1 MDTPNQEYPQNELEK
16 KLQNQGPEDKI
27 GTDPAVLEQP
37 KPKGNENNQPPQTYR
52 YVFSA
57 AERQIPTEEPPQE
70 PNSGTSPNRLKK
82 ILLSVLP
89 VLLSVAISF
98 YAGFMGAR
106 FANRIDGEDKINAAP
121 NDSDL
126 YQSNASNVLTKE
138 ESVESVYGSAGEDVL
153 SVSQVVN
160 KVQDSVVIIDVKTVV
175 NSFYGSY
182 LSSSSGSGVIISSQ
196 GYIITCYH
204 VIDAAKEITVTL
216 NSGSKYAASLVGFD
230 EATDLAIL
238 RIQPKATE
246 PLTYAKQGCS
256 DKLIIGEKVVA
267 IGNPLGTLGGTV
279 TDGII
284 SAKDRQITTTDNQT
298 MTLLQT
304 NAAINQ
310 GNSGG
315 GLFNMDG
322 KLIGIVNAKYTATGV
337 EGLAFAIPIDLAYTV
352 ELDLIQYGY
361 IRGVVD
367 HGLVTLDIT
376 EQNQEYYYKKHRIE
390 ELGVYIV
397 NSKYDSTG
405 LQNMD
410 RIVSVN
416 GAAILTTEELNA
428 LVEGYLVGDTVTLE
442 IQREGTTFTYR
453 LTLRE
458 YIPDHIHQRNN
469 Q

>member
-1 MDTPNQEYPQNELEK
+1 M
-16 KLQNQGPEDKI
+16 
-27 GTDPAVLEQP
+27 
-37 KPKGNENNQPPQTYR
+37 
-52 YVFSA
+52 
-57 AERQIPTEEPPQE
+57 
-70 PNSGTSPNRLKK
+70 
-82 ILLSVLP
+82 
-89 VLLSVAISF
+89 VAI
-98 YAGFMGAR
+98 
-106 FANRIDGEDKINAAP
+106 
-121 NDSDL
+121 
-126 YQSNASNVLTKE
+126 V
-138 ESVESVYGSAGEDVL
+138 
-153 SVSQVVN
+153 
-160 KVQDSVVIIDVKTVV
+160 
-175 NSFYGSY
+175 
-182 LSSSSGSGVIISSQ
+182 
-196 GYIITCYH
+196 
-204 VIDAAKEITVTL
+204 
-216 NSGSKYAASLVGFD
+216 
-230 EATDLAIL
+230 
-238 RIQPKATE
+238 
-246 PLTYAKQGCS
+246 
-256 DKLIIGEKVVA
+256 
-267 IGNPLGTLGGTV
+267 NPLGTLGGTV

-367 HGLVTLDIT
+367 HGLVTLDVT